1 MDFGPWLTM
10 SSEGLDFIHGCLTR
24 DPALRMTLE
33 EALTHPWL
41 EMYAGSEQP
50 QGVAGPLVEVAVANN
65 IVRNGGAQA
74 GASQQ
79 RRRNA
84 AIAA

>member
-1 MDFGPWLTM
+1 M
-10 SSEGLDFIHGCLTR
+10 SSEGLDFIRGCLTR

-50 QGVAGPLVEVAVANN
+50 QVVVGPLVEVSVANN
-65 IVRNGGAQA
+65 IVRNGGGAQA